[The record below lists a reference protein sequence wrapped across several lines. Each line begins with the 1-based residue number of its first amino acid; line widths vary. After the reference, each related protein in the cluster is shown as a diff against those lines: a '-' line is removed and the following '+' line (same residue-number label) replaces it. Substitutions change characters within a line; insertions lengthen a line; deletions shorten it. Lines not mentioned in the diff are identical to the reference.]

1 MGLKLANKKIKLGIL
16 VAFPFLVYLIP
27 RSDFFNGHSICLL
40 KNLFGI
46 ECWGCGIT
54 RAVVSVMY
62 FDFESAWGYNR
73 LVVVV
78 LPLLVYLWVKYVI
91 ATLKDTKAKSRN

>member
-1 MGLKLANKKIKLGIL
+1 MGLSLPSKKIKCWIL
-16 VAFPFLVYLIP
+16 VALPFSVYLIP

-62 FDFESAWGYNR
+62 FDFEGAWNYNR

-78 LPLLVYLWVKYVI
+78 LPLLIYLWIKYI
-91 ATLKDTKAKSRN
+91 ITTSKE